1 MQPTIF
7 RPARAFFR
15 RQFPTRALGDHT
27 HPAEQEAVASMKFG
41 LLDLV
46 SGQKTMCV
54 CMVRV
59 SMRVHKSISLT
70 IKAAEKAEQMD
81 NFSSYICDCLQGDLH
96 LKYEAQKRRIA
107 YLVRT
112 IKLAKEL
119 GSNHPKFKHE
129 CEMMLL

>member
-1 MQPTIF
+1 
-7 RPARAFFR
+7 
-15 RQFPTRALGDHT
+15 
-27 HPAEQEAVASMKFG
+27 MKFG

-70 IKAAEKAEQMD
+70 IKAAKKAQEMD

-96 LKYEAQKRRIA
+96 IKYEAQKRRIA
-107 YLVRT
+107 YLVRVV
-112 IKLAKEL
+112 KLAKEM
-119 GSNHPKFKHE
+119 GSSHPKFKHE